1 MTEPT
6 GTVTATIP
14 RHTYQGLTQTVMRL
28 CPGADMEITEKT
40 ASAYTVEIRT
50 DRAGIAALLERDRL
64 TKAFGQN

>member
-1 MTEPT
+1 MPEPT

-14 RHTYQGLTQTVMRL
+14 RHRYQQLAQEVMPL

-40 ASAYTVEIRT
+40 ADAYTVEIRT

-64 TKAFGQN
+64 VKTCGRN